1 MTNDSGAN
9 AAFSNSSI
17 SISAQGPASFLAL
30 AGEMPA
36 RRAERL
42 QSCLVDWFL
51 LEVRVHW
58 SIRRTST
65 SLFDSQL
72 VAQLAASLQI
82 GAGRFASPRM
92 AAGGDTKCALIDLSA
107 EEPKRVAQVLKKA
120 WMEGGVKVCIS
131 SGSCTDALLLTPSAE
146 YVR

>member
-1 MTNDSGAN
+1 MDVLVAFRDVYVLVTNDSGAN
-9 AAFSNSSI
+9 VAFSNSST
-17 SISAQGPASFLAL
+17 SISAQGPASFVAP

-58 SIRRTST
+58 PIRRTST

-72 VAQLAASLQI
+72 VAQLAASLQ
-82 GAGRFASPRM
+82 AGRARKLAAFLAAQLGYEKLLHFA
-92 AAGGDTKCALIDLSA
+92 A
-107 EEPKRVAQVLKKA
+107 
-120 WMEGGVKVCIS
+120 
-131 SGSCTDALLLTPSAE
+131 
-146 YVR
+146 